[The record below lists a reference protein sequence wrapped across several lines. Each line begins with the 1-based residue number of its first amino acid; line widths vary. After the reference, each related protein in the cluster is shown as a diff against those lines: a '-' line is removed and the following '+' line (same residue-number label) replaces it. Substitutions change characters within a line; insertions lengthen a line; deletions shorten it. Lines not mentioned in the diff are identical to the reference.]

1 VRLMRDEK
9 MIVPPALAVLFG
21 GALTAPLA

>member
-1 VRLMRDEK
+1 MRDEK
-9 MIVPPALAVLFG
+9 MIVPPALAAVFG